1 MKLNKIIG
9 VGLGVLALASCNDKM
24 DYKEYNAYDKD
35 YVSSSMTYV
44 GNLMTDI
51 YNYADYDFGQN
62 FGGAILGSATD
73 ESEFATSG
81 NSIQDLYD
89 GAWSPTNAH
98 STMWTNM
105 YSGIA
110 DCNLVLHEFQ
120 GLTFSADSLNSDYE
134 QQIYRYQNYKWESRF
149 WRAYFYFNLVRQYGA
164 VPLITKSVV
173 GGNADEINSMS
184 RTSSD
189 SIYKFIMDECDIVKD
204 SIIADYSNL
213 GNMALPSSAA
223 ETGRADKLAVL
234 ALRARAALYWA
245 SPLFNTSNDKQRY
258 HTAAL
263 YTKELLDAC
272 DARGK
277 KLAADY
283 SSLWATDN
291 WSNASVTCEII
302 FGRRIYGTG
311 TGGTSAVFEKYNYP
325 IGIEGGAGGNCP
337 TQNLVDAYEM
347 QKTGLGI
354 NESGS
359 GYKESDPYTGRDPRF
374 TATVAK
380 NGDTWP
386 TVYKTALQTYYG
398 GTNGEPVASA
408 TPTGYYVKKLCH
420 GAINLAA
427 NSKYAADNH
436 TWITFR
442 LGEFYLNMAEAL
454 YKYLGSPTATS
465 SQFPT
470 SAIEYI
476 NKVRA
481 RVSMPNFPTTLS
493 NDAFW
498 SKYTNERMVELA
510 FEGHRFWDVR
520 RWKEA
525 DKYFKSIQEMKL
537 TKNDDGTITYT
548 RKTVS
553 RQWADKM
560 YLFPIPQ
567 TEIMKNKNLT
577 QNTGWE

>member
-1 MKLNKIIG
+1 MNHKLLLIG
-9 VGLGVLALASCNDKM
+9 AAVLLLASCDKQM
-24 DYKEYNAYDKD
+24 NYNEYNIYDTD
-35 YVSSSMTYV
+35 YVTRNFDNV
-44 GNLMTDI
+44 GGFMTDI
-51 YNYADYDFGQN
+51 SNIVEYDFGN
-62 FGGAILGSATD
+62 YSSGAMLASATD
-73 ESEFATSG
+73 ESEYSVNG
-81 NSIQDLYD
+81 NALEDFYNGS
-89 GAWSPTNAH
+89 WSPANPKSATW
-98 STMWTNM
+98 SNM

-110 DCNLVLHEFQ
+110 ACNTVLSKMQ
-120 GLTFSADSLNSDYE
+120 GLTFDELSLNKDYI
-134 QQIYRYQNYKWESRF
+134 QQMHRYKNYQYESRF
-149 WRAYFYFNLVRQYGA
+149 MRAYFYFCLARQYGG
-164 VPLITKSVV
+164 VPIVTEDMTPSQ
-173 GGNADEINSMS
+173 INTLS
-184 RTSSD
+184 RSSSD
-189 SIYKFIMDECDIVKD
+189 DVFKYIISECNDIQDKIVE
-204 SIIADYSNL
+204 DYSNL
-213 GNMALPSSAA
+213 GDFSLSTA
-223 ETGRADKLAVL
+223 EPGRADKLAVI
-234 ALRARAALYWA
+234 ALKARAALYWA
-245 SPLFNTSNDKQRY
+245 SPLLNTSNDKERY

-277 KLAADY
+277 KLGEDY

-465 SQFPT
+465 SEFPT

-498 SKYTNERMVELA
+498 AKYTNERMVELG
-510 FEGHRFWDVR
+510 FE
-520 RWKEA
+520 
-525 DKYFKSIQEMKL
+525 
-537 TKNDDGTITYT
+537 
-548 RKTVS
+548 
-553 RQWADKM
+553 
-560 YLFPIPQ
+560 
-567 TEIMKNKNLT
+567 
-577 QNTGWE
+577 